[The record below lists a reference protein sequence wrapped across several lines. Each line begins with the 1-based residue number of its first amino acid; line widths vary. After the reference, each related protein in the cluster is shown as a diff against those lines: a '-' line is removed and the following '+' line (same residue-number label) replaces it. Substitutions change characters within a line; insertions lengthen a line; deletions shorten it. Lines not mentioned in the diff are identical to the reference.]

1 MLEIFEEA
9 ALLAGEAIM
18 DVYHV
23 GHSIKHKADRS
34 PVTEADERAE
44 QIILEVLNRHQKH
57 VPVVAEEAISSGFAP
72 NIEGRSF
79 ILVDPLDGTKEF
91 INRRDEFTVNIA
103 LIERGVPVCGIVY
116 APALRVIYLADRT
129 GAWKRRIGR
138 SSERETNEPI
148 SVRKA
153 GPVCVAVASRSHH
166 TCETDEF
173 LKAANISE
181 TKSIGSSLKFCL
193 VAEGTADVYP
203 RFGRTMEWDTAAGDA
218 VLRAAGGITRTTDG
232 SVLRYGKAATGEIGA
247 FVNPHFVACAS

>member
-23 GHSIKHKADRS
+23 GHTVKHKADWS

-44 QIILEVLNRHQKH
+44 RIILDVLSRHQKNL
-57 VPVVAEEAISSGFAP
+57 PVVAEEAVSAGFAP
-72 NIEGRSF
+72 NIDGRSF

-103 LIERGVPVCGIVY
+103 LVERGIPVCGVVY
-116 APALRVIYLADRT
+116 APALGVIYLADCI
-129 GAWKRRIGR
+129 GAWKRKIGR
-138 SSERETNEPI
+138 SAEREINEPI

-153 GPVCVAVASRSHH
+153 SPVRVAVASRSHN
-166 TCETDEF
+166 TRETDQF

-218 VLRAAGGITRTTDG
+218 VLRAAGGITRTTGG
-232 SVLRYGKAATGEIGA
+232 SVLTYGKAAAGDIGA
-247 FVNPHFVACAS
+247 FVNPHFVACVS